1 MSAFDKLI
9 EQIDAFIRKF
19 YKNEIIKGLALFSSV
34 FLFTFLFTTSLEF
47 IARFGSVVRGV
58 LFFSFIAL
66 NIGILIKYICLP
78 ISRLFSFGKKIDRYQ
93 ASEII
98 GKFFPSISD
107 RLLNTLQLNDSLG
120 QNEGNFELIRASVA
134 QRSATLSLVPFASAI
149 DIGANRKYS
158 KYLVLLLFL
167 LIVIAIF
174 VPSLLTQGTERVVNY
189 STEYK
194 VEAPFDFV
202 LDTKNLTVQ
211 EGDDLQV
218 DVHLEGSQFPDNIYL
233 VSDQGKFLMSR
244 IGKNSAEGVLKKL
257 QANTGFY
264 FEGND
269 FQSIMFTIHV
279 LKKSTIGR
287 LQATLVFPRYLGRDS
302 ESISNAGDISV
313 PEGTTIEWNVLT
325 KNTSSVDFRFNGVV
339 ESFKEQ
345 GFRVKRKVLTPS
357 KVDFQLTNAE
367 SGKKESSAFN
377 IEVIKDAH
385 PSIIVSEKRDS
396 LSEGLRFFSGSIS
409 DDYGLSNLKF
419 IYTIE
424 NENGL
429 KRQVSMNVSKVGGT
443 EMPFDF
449 AVDFRREKLRI
460 NDKIEY
466 YFVVTD
472 NDGVGGNKST
482 KSMSFLYKLPNLSE
496 LNEKRTEEQEA
507 AKESLESILKK
518 TEEFQKDVERLKKEL
533 LNAKGKDFNK
543 MNQIQN
549 LQKEQESLQRSL
561 ESLQKEMDQSIEEKD
576 QLSEIDK
583 DLLEKQALVDDL
595 LEELMDDELKDLL
608 EKLEKLMNKDS
619 KEDIK
624 ENLENVE
631 QSAEDMK
638 KQLDRSLEMLKK
650 LQLNEKIDDVEKELR
665 ELAKEQAVL
674 KDEIEKNSV
683 TKEEALKKQEEVNK
697 KFEELKK
704 KMDELDKLNDAL
716 AKPMELGNQDEKK
729 EQITK
734 DLKES
739 SKEIGDGKGKKAGEK
754 QKSAAEQMEEMAEE
768 LDKKQKEANKQ
779 EAEEDINTLRG
790 ILKNLVSLSFD
801 QESVMNSFS
810 KVSDTDPAYRKYGRK
825 QRTIVDESKIIKDS
839 LEALA
844 LRQPK
849 IASFIDKELGDIKR
863 NFAATIEDVDE
874 HRKRDLAYHQQSSM
888 TSFNNLALLLNEAL
902 ESMQNDM
909 KADSKPGSGSCDN
922 PGGKGKP
929 KPGAGTNPGDMK
941 QMLKKQLEQLEK
953 GANRG
958 GKKPGDKDGPGASG
972 VPGGMGNKEIAK
984 MAAEQGAMRRK
995 LEELRKELNKD
1006 GKGSG
1011 NKLNPLIEELEK
1023 QEKDLINKKFSTEM
1037 VKRQKNIITRL
1048 LESEKALMER
1058 GFEDKRESKEG
1069 KNLNLG
1075 NQIRFEEYTKS
1086 KLNQIELL
1094 RSVDPLYRKYY
1105 KDKANEYFN
1114 RVN

>member
-47 IARFGSVVRGV
+47 VARFGSAVRGV
-58 LFFSFIAL
+58 LFFSFISL
-66 NIGILIKYICLP
+66 NIGILIKYIFLP
-78 ISRLFSFGKKIDRYQ
+78 LSRLFSFGKKIDRYQ

-98 GKFFPSISD
+98 GKFFPTISD

-134 QRSATLSLVPFASAI
+134 QRSAALSLVPFASAI

-158 KYLVLLLFL
+158 KYLVPLLLL
-167 LIVIAIF
+167 LIVIALF
-174 VPSLLTQGTERVVNY
+174 VPSLLTQGAERVVNY

-218 DVHLEGSQFPDNIYL
+218 DVHLEGAQFPDNIYL

-244 IGKNSAEGVLKKL
+244 TGKNCAEGLLKKL
-257 QANTGFY
+257 QANTVFY

-269 FQSIMFTIHV
+269 FQSAVFTIHV

-287 LQATLVFPRYLGRDS
+287 LQATLVFPGYLGRDS

-325 KNTSSVDFRFNGVV
+325 KNTSSVAFRFNGIV

-345 GFRVKRKVLTPS
+345 GFKVKRKLLIPS

-367 SGKKESSAFN
+367 TGKKESSAFN
-377 IEVIKDAH
+377 IEVIKDAY
-385 PSIIVSEKRDS
+385 PSVIVSEKRDS
-396 LSEGLRFFSGSIS
+396 LSDGLRFFSGSIS

-424 NENGL
+424 NENGQ
-429 KRQVSMNVSKVGGT
+429 KRQVSMNVGKVGGT

-482 KSMSFLYKLPNLSE
+482 KSMSFLYKLPNLVE
-496 LNEKRTEEQEA
+496 LNDKRSDEQEA

-518 TEEFQKDVERLKKEL
+518 AEEFQKDVERLKKEL
-533 LNAKGKDFNK
+533 LNSKGKDFNK

-561 ESLQKEMDQSIEEKD
+561 ESLQKEMEQSVEEKN

-583 DLLEKQALVDDL
+583 DLLERQAMVDDL
-595 LEELMDDELKDLL
+595 LEELMDDELKELL

-624 ENLENVE
+624 DNLENVE
-631 QSAEDMK
+631 QSADDMK

-665 ELAKEQAVL
+665 ELAKEQEVL
-674 KDEIEKNSV
+674 KDDIEKNKF
-683 TKEEALKKQEEVNK
+683 TKEEAIKKQEEVNK
-697 KFEELKK
+697 KFEDLKE
-704 KMDELDKLNDAL
+704 KMDELDKLNEAL

-739 SKEIGDGKGKKAGEK
+739 SKEIGDGKGRKAADK
-754 QKSAAEQMEEMAEE
+754 QKSAAEQMEAIAEE

-825 QRTIVDESKIIKDS
+825 QRTIVDESKVIKDS

-844 LRQPK
+844 VRQPK

-863 NFAATIEDVDE
+863 NFSATIEDVDE
-874 HRKRDLAYHQQSSM
+874 HRKRDLAYHQQSTM

-929 KPGAGTNPGDMK
+929 KPGAGSNPGDMK

-953 GANRG
+953 GANPS
-958 GKKPGDKDGPGASG
+958 GKKPGDKDGSGASG
-972 VPGGMGNKEIAK
+972 LPGGMGNKEIAK

-1037 VKRQKNIITRL
+1037 VKRQKNIMTRL

-1094 RSVDPLYRKYY
+1094 RSVDPLYKKYY